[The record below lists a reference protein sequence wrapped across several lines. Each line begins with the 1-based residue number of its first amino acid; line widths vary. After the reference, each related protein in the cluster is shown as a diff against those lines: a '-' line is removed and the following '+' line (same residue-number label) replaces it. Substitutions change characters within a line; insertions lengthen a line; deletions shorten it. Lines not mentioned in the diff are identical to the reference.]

1 MVFSCESTCN
11 PKMRPPRVPRPT
23 DALTPLS
30 GTKFPS
36 TCEAPPA
43 VFENVGSVEKT
54 LSSRILPHC
63 VQHLLSRVEEYT

>member
-1 MVFSCESTCN
+1 
-11 PKMRPPRVPRPT
+11 MRPPRVPRPT

-43 VFENVGSVEKT
+43 VFEKVGSVEKT

-63 VQHLLSRVEEYT
+63 VQHLLSFVEEYTEDVERTNAEAS

>member
-1 MVFSCESTCN
+1 
-11 PKMRPPRVPRPT
+11 MRPPRVPRPT

-36 TCEAPPA
+36 TCDEPPA

-63 VQHLLSRVEEYT
+63 VQHLL